1 MWFIVE
7 SMSCS
12 SCVAKIEKALLSIQG
27 VSNVKANIVDK
38 SVSVETDQSLLN
50 IIQNKL
56 EEIGYPGE
64 LQQQEKNNH
73 KYCIFIEGI
82 SCSGCVAKIEKSL
95 KVVYGVEKVSANV
108 VDKILQIEG
117 SMDITEIFAVLEK
130 IGKPGVLEKKSQIRD
145 VDRAKKE
152 IKTSIKQAVIAFV
165 VGVIL
170 MAIQMHSE
178 SQDSVLYFSSDLSNI
193 ERLLIWLVLAI
204 VTLAV
209 MVYSG
214 KRYYQGAWRQLKH
227 LSSNMDT
234 LVALGTGAA
243 WTYSIIVILFEFYL
257 PEQMLHVF
265 LDTSVLIL
273 GFLNIGH
280 AMEIKSKGR
289 ASEAIEKLIHL
300 QPKNAHV
307 IHGDREVDI
316 PLELLKVGQTIVIY
330 PGEKIPV
337 DGVVIDGKANVD
349 ESMLTG
355 ESDFVNKK
363 IDDKVFAGTINQN
376 GSLKAKMTKSIDET
390 ALANVIELIKSA
402 QSSKPEITRI
412 VDKVTAV
419 FVPVVITIA
428 VLTFI
433 VWSFFSLPLAVT
445 AGIAVLVVACPC
457 ALGLG
462 TPMSMMVGMGK
473 VAEYGILIRNGEVL
487 QNASNLTHIIM
498 DKTGTITQGKPAVTN
513 SHFIADED
521 LVLSYLY
528 AVEAKSEHPLALALS
543 AYSREYNKNLVA
555 SDFEATSGKGISAE
569 VEGASVLIGN
579 MKLMSENGI
588 SIDSNVEQVLDG
600 YANQG
605 ATPVIFAMNN
615 NIAAIFA
622 VKDPVKKESKEVVS
636 QLTKSGLK
644 VAMVTGDNKH
654 TANVIAQEVGI
665 DNNMVFASAM
675 PEDKTKFVDDLQK
688 QGFQVGM
695 VGDGINDAAALAK
708 ADVGFAMGNGTD
720 IAIESA
726 DITLTS
732 GELKNINNSII
743 FSKKI
748 ILNIK
753 HTLAGAFIYN
763 ICGIPIAAGVLYPF
777 FGIMLSPVIASLAM
791 AMSSVTVV
799 AVALRLKRL
808 KVE

>member
-12 SCVAKIEKALLSIQG
+12 SCVAKIEKALLGIDG
-27 VSNVKANIVDK
+27 VSSVKANIVDK
-38 SVSVETDQSLLN
+38 SVFVEAEESLTDP
-50 IIQNKL
+50 IQNKL
-56 EEIGYPGE
+56 REIGYPGE
-64 LQQQEKNNH
+64 LQQQEKSSS
-73 KYCIFIEGI
+73 KYRIFIEGI

-95 KVVYGVEKVSANV
+95 KVVAGVEKVSVNI
-108 VDKILQIEG
+108 VDKILEIEG
-117 SMDITEIFAVLEK
+117 SMDVTEVFATLDK
-130 IGKPGVLEKKSQIRD
+130 IGKPGVLEKKSQTRD
-145 VDRAKKE
+145 IDRAKKE
-152 IKTSIKQAVIAFV
+152 IRTSIKQAIVAFV
-165 VGVIL
+165 AGAIL

-178 SQDSVLYFSSDLSNI
+178 NQDSILYFSNNDSI
-193 ERLLIWLVLAI
+193 ERLIIWIILAI
-204 VTLAV
+204 GTSVV
-209 MVYSG
+209 MFYSG
-214 KRYYQGAWRQLKH
+214 KRFYQGTWRQLKH

-243 WTYSIIVILFEFYL
+243 WIYSVIVILFEFYL

-289 ASEAIEKLIHL
+289 ASETIEKLIHL

-307 IHGDREVDI
+307 IHDDAEVDI
-316 PLELLKVGQTIVIY
+316 PLELLKVGQAIIIY

-337 DGVVIDGKANVD
+337 DGVVIDGKASVD

-355 ESDFVNKK
+355 ESDFVSKK
-363 IDDKVFAGTINQN
+363 VDDKVFAGTINQN
-376 GSLKAKMTKSIDET
+376 GSLRVKMTKSIDET

-419 FVPVVITIA
+419 FVPVVIAIA
-428 VLTFI
+428 VFTFI
-433 VWSFFSLPLAVT
+433 VWSFFSLPLAIT

-487 QNASNLTHIIM
+487 QNVSNLTHIVM
-498 DKTGTITQGKPAVTN
+498 DKTGTVTQGKPAVTN

-521 LVLSYLY
+521 LVLSHLY

-543 AYSREYNKNLVA
+543 TYSKAYNKNLVA
-555 SDFEATSGKGISAE
+555 SDFETTSGKGISAK
-569 VEGASVLIGN
+569 VEGTDVLIGN
-579 MKLMSENGI
+579 MKIMSENDVD
-588 SIDSNVEQVLDG
+588 IDDNVEQVLDG

-605 ATPVIFAMNN
+605 ATPIIFAINN
-615 NIAAIFA
+615 KIAAIFA
-622 VKDPVKKESKEVVS
+622 VKDPVKKESKEVIS
-636 QLTKSGLK
+636 QLKKSGLK
-644 VAMVTGDNKH
+644 VAMVTGDNEH
-654 TANVIAQEVGI
+654 TARVIAEEVGI
-665 DNNMVFASAM
+665 DNDMVFASAM
-675 PEDKTKFVDDLQK
+675 PEDKTKFVDDLQQ

-695 VGDGINDAAALAK
+695 VGDGINDAAALVK

-743 FSKKI
+743 LSKKI
-748 ILNIK
+748 ITNIK
-753 HTLAGAFIYN
+753 QTLVGAFIYN
-763 ICGIPIAAGVLYPF
+763 ICGIPVAAGVLYPF

-808 KVE
+808 TVE

>member
-12 SCVAKIEKALLSIQG
+12 SCVAKIEKALLSIDG
-27 VSNVKANIVDK
+27 VSNVKANTVDK
-38 SVSVETDQSLLN
+38 SVFVEADAPLTSA
-50 IIQNKL
+50 IQDKL
-56 EEIGYPGE
+56 QEIGYPGE
-64 LQQQEKNNH
+64 LQQQEKSSN
-73 KYCIFIEGI
+73 KYRIFIEGI

-95 KVVYGVEKVSANV
+95 KVVAGVEKVSANV
-108 VDKILQIEG
+108 VDKILEIQG
-117 SMDITEIFAVLEK
+117 SMDITEIFATLEK
-130 IGKPGVLEKKSQIRD
+130 IGKPGVLEKKSQTRD
-145 VDRAKKE
+145 IDRARKE
-152 IKTSIKQAVIAFV
+152 IKTSIKQAIVAFI
-165 VGVIL
+165 VGVVL
-170 MAIQMHSE
+170 MLVQMHSE
-178 SQDSVLYFSSDLSNI
+178 NQNSILYFSNSHSID
-193 ERLLIWLVLAI
+193 RLLIWVVLAI
-204 VTLAV
+204 ATFAV

-214 KRYYQGAWRQLKH
+214 KRYYQGAWRQLKYR
-227 LSSNMDT
+227 SSNMDT

-243 WTYSIIVILFEFYL
+243 WIYSIIIILFEFYL
-257 PEQMLHVF
+257 PQQMLHVF

-307 IHGDREVDI
+307 IYDDVEVDI
-316 PLELLKVGQTIVIY
+316 PLELLKVGQVMVIY

-355 ESDFVNKK
+355 ESDFISKKVN
-363 IDDKVFAGTINQN
+363 DKVYAGTINQN
-376 GSLKAKMTKSIDET
+376 GSLKVKMTKSIDET

-419 FVPVVITIA
+419 FVPVVIAIA
-428 VLTFI
+428 VLTFV
-433 VWSFFSLPLAVT
+433 VWSFFSLPYAIT

-487 QNASNLTHIIM
+487 QNASELTHIVM

-513 SHFIADED
+513 SHFIEDND

-543 AYSREYNKNLVA
+543 TYSKAYDKSLAVG
-555 SDFEATSGKGISAE
+555 DFETTSGKGISAK
-569 VEGASVLIGN
+569 VEGTSILIGN
-579 MKLMSENGI
+579 MKLMSENGVD
-588 SIDSNVEQVLDG
+588 IDSNIEQVLDG

-605 ATPVIFAMNN
+605 ATPIIFA
-615 NIAAIFA
+615 IDGKVAAIFA
-622 VKDPVKKESKEVVS
+622 VKDPIKKESKEVIFR
-636 QLTKSGLK
+636 LKKSGLN
-644 VAMVTGDNKH
+644 VAMVTGDNEH
-654 TANVIAQEVGI
+654 TARVIAQEVGI
-665 DNNMVFASAM
+665 DNDMVFASAM
-675 PEDKTKFVDDLQK
+675 PEDKTQFVDDLQK

-743 FSKKI
+743 LSKKI
-748 ILNIK
+748 ITNIK
-753 HTLAGAFIYN
+753 QTLVGAFIYN
-763 ICGIPIAAGVLYPF
+763 ICGIPVAAGVLYPF

-808 KVE
+808 TVD

>member
-1 MWFIVE
+1 MQFIVE

-12 SCVAKIEKALLSIQG
+12 SCVAKIEKALLSIDG

-38 SVSVETDQSLLN
+38 SVFVEAEESLTDP
-50 IIQNKL
+50 IQNKL
-56 EEIGYPGE
+56 QEIGYPGE
-64 LQQQEKNNH
+64 LQQREKNSN
-73 KYCIFIEGI
+73 KYRIFIEGI

-95 KVVYGVEKVSANV
+95 KVVSSVEKVSVNL
-108 VDKILQIEG
+108 VDKILEIEG
-117 SMDITEIFAVLEK
+117 SMDVTEVFATLDK
-130 IGKPGVLEKKSQIRD
+130 IGKPGVLEKKLQTRD
-145 VDRAKKE
+145 IDRAKKE
-152 IKTSIKQAVIAFV
+152 IRTSIKQAIVAFV
-165 VGVIL
+165 AGAIL

-178 SQDSVLYFSSDLSNI
+178 NQDSILYFSNTDSI
-193 ERLLIWLVLAI
+193 ERLVIWIILATSTLV
-204 VTLAV
+204 V

-243 WTYSIIVILFEFYL
+243 WIYSVIVILFEFYL

-280 AMEIKSKGR
+280 AMELKSKGR

-307 IHGDREVDI
+307 IHDDAEVDI

-330 PGEKIPV
+330 PGEKIPI
-337 DGVVIDGKANVD
+337 DGVVIDGKANID

-355 ESDFVNKK
+355 ESDPVSKK

-376 GSLKAKMTKSIDET
+376 GSLRVKMTKSIDET

-419 FVPVVITIA
+419 FVPVVIAIA
-428 VLTFI
+428 VFTFI
-433 VWSFFSLPLAVT
+433 VWSFFSLALAIT

-487 QNASNLTHIIM
+487 QNVSNLTHIVM
-498 DKTGTITQGKPAVTN
+498 DKTGTVTQGKPAVTN

-521 LVLSYLY
+521 LVLSHLY

-543 AYSREYNKNLVA
+543 TYSKAYNKNLAV
-555 SDFEATSGKGISAE
+555 SDFETTSGKGISAK
-569 VEGASVLIGN
+569 VEDTDVLICN
-579 MKLMSENGI
+579 MKIMSENGI
-588 SIDSNVEQVLDG
+588 DIDNNVEQVLDG

-605 ATPVIFAMNN
+605 ATPIIFAMNSKV
-615 NIAAIFA
+615 AAIFA
-622 VKDPVKKESKEVVS
+622 VKDPVKKESKEVIS
-636 QLTKSGLK
+636 QLKKSGLK
-644 VAMVTGDNKH
+644 VAMVTGDNEH
-654 TANVIAQEVGI
+654 TARVIAQEVGI
-665 DNNMVFASAM
+665 DNDMVFASAM
-675 PEDKTKFVDDLQK
+675 PEDKTKFVDDLQQ

-743 FSKKI
+743 LSKKI

-753 HTLAGAFIYN
+753 QTLVGAFIYN
-763 ICGIPIAAGVLYPF
+763 ICGIPVAAGILYPF

-808 KVE
+808 TVE

>member
-1 MWFIVE
+1 MRFIVE

-12 SCVAKIEKALLSIQG
+12 SCVAKIEKALLSIDG

-38 SVSVETDQSLLN
+38 SVFVGADESLTN
-50 IIQNKL
+50 SIQNKL
-56 EEIGYPGE
+56 QEIGYPGE
-64 LQQQEKNNH
+64 LQQQEKNNN
-73 KYCIFIEGI
+73 KYRIFIEGI

-95 KVVYGVEKVSANV
+95 KVVSGVEKVSVNI
-108 VDKILQIEG
+108 VDKILEIEG
-117 SMDITEIFAVLEK
+117 SMDITEIFATLER
-130 IGKPGVLEKKSQIRD
+130 IGKPGVLEKKSQTRD
-145 VDRAKKE
+145 IDKAKKE
-152 IKTSIKQAVIAFV
+152 IKISIKQAIVAFV
-165 VGVIL
+165 AGVTL
-170 MAIQMHSE
+170 MAIQMYSE
-178 SQDSVLYFSSDLSNI
+178 NQDSILYFSNNNSLV
-193 ERLLIWLVLAI
+193 RLLIWTILATSTLV
-204 VTLAV
+204 V

-214 KRYYQGAWRQLKH
+214 KCYYQGAWRQLKH

-243 WTYSIIVILFEFYL
+243 WIYSVIVILFEFYL

-289 ASEAIEKLIHL
+289 ASEAIEKLIYL

-307 IHGDREVDI
+307 IHDDVEVDI
-316 PLELLKVGQTIVIY
+316 PLELLKVGQTVVIY
-330 PGEKIPV
+330 PGEKIPI
-337 DGVVIDGKANVD
+337 DGVVIDGKASVD

-355 ESDFVNKK
+355 ESDPVSKK

-376 GSLKAKMTKSIDET
+376 GSLRVKMNKSIDET
-390 ALANVIELIKSA
+390 ALANVIELIKFA

-419 FVPVVITIA
+419 FVPVVIAIA
-428 VLTFI
+428 VFTFI
-433 VWSFFSLPLAVT
+433 VWSFFSLPLAIT

-487 QNASNLTHIIM
+487 QNVSSLTHIVM
-498 DKTGTITQGKPAVTN
+498 DKTGTVTQGKPTVTN
-513 SHFIADED
+513 SHFIEDND

-543 AYSREYNKNLVA
+543 TYSKAYDKNLAVG
-555 SDFEATSGKGISAE
+555 DFETASGKGISSK
-569 VEGASVLIGN
+569 VEGTDVLIGN

-588 SIDSNVEQVLDG
+588 DIDNNVEQVLDG

-605 ATPVIFAMNN
+605 ATPIIFTINSKV
-615 NIAAIFA
+615 AAIFA
-622 VKDPVKKESKEVVS
+622 IKDPVKKESKEAIS
-636 QLTKSGLK
+636 QLKKSRLK
-644 VAMVTGDNKH
+644 VAMVTGDNEH
-654 TANVIAQEVGI
+654 TARVIAKEVGI
-665 DNNMVFASAM
+665 DNDMVFASAM
-675 PEDKTKFVDDLQK
+675 PEDKTKFVDALQK

-732 GELKNINNSII
+732 GELKNINNSIVL
-743 FSKKI
+743 SKKI

-753 HTLAGAFIYN
+753 QTLVGAFIYN
-763 ICGIPIAAGVLYPF
+763 ICGIPVAAGVLYPF

-808 KVE
+808 TVE

>member
-7 SMSCS
+7 SISCS
-12 SCVAKIEKALLSIQG
+12 SCVAKIEKALFSIDG
-27 VSNVKANIVDK
+27 VHDVKTNIVDK
-38 SVSVETDQSLLN
+38 SVFVEADESL
-50 IIQNKL
+50 ISTIQNKL
-56 EEIGYPGE
+56 EEIGHPGK
-64 LQQQEKNNH
+64 LQQQEKTSS
-73 KYCIFIEGI
+73 KYRIFIEGI
-82 SCSGCVAKIEKSL
+82 SCSGCVSKIEKSL
-95 KVVYGVEKVSANV
+95 KVIAGVDKASVNI
-108 VDKILQIEG
+108 VDKILEIEG
-117 SMDITEIFAVLEK
+117 SMDITEVFAVLEK
-130 IGKPGVLEKKSQIRD
+130 IGKPGVLDKKSQTRD
-145 VDRAKKE
+145 IDRAKKE
-152 IKTSIKQAVIAFV
+152 IKTSIKQAIVAFV
-165 VGVIL
+165 IGVML
-170 MAIQMHSE
+170 MVIQMHSE
-178 SQDSVLYFSSDLSNI
+178 KQESILYFSNNHNI
-193 ERLLIWLVLAI
+193 ERLLIWVVLAI

-243 WTYSIIVILFEFYL
+243 WIYSAIVILFEFYL

-307 IHGDREVDI
+307 IHDDAEVDI
-316 PLELLKVGQTIVIY
+316 PLELLKIGQTIVIY

-337 DGVVIDGKANVD
+337 DGVIIDGKANVD

-355 ESDFVNKK
+355 ESDFVSKRLG
-363 IDDKVFAGTINQN
+363 DKVFAGTINQN
-376 GSLKAKMTKSIDET
+376 GSLKVKMTKSIDET

-419 FVPVVITIA
+419 FVPVVIAIA
-428 VLTFI
+428 VFTFI
-433 VWSFFSLPLAVT
+433 VWSFFSLPYAIT

-487 QNASNLTHIIM
+487 QNASNLTHIVM

-513 SHFIADED
+513 SHFITDEN
-521 LVLSYLY
+521 LVLSHLY
-528 AVEAKSEHPLALALS
+528 AVEEKSEHPLAFALS
-543 AYSREYNKNLVA
+543 FYSKAYDKNLAV
-555 SDFEATSGKGISAE
+555 SDFETTPGKGISAK
-569 VEGASVLIGN
+569 VQDNSVLIGN
-579 MKLMSENGI
+579 MKLISENGI
-588 SIDSNVEQVLDG
+588 GIDSNIEKVLDG

-605 ATPVIFAMNN
+605 ATPIIFAMNDKV
-615 NIAAIFA
+615 AAVFA
-622 VKDPVKKESKEVVS
+622 IKDPVKKESKAVVS
-636 QLTKSGLK
+636 QLKKSGLK
-644 VAMVTGDNKH
+644 VAMVTGDNEH
-654 TANVIAQEVGI
+654 TARVIAQEVGI
-665 DNNMVFASAM
+665 DSDMVFASAM

-688 QGFQVGM
+688 QGFKVGM

-732 GELKNINNSII
+732 SELKNINNSII
-743 FSKKI
+743 LSKKI
-748 ILNIK
+748 ITNIK
-753 HTLAGAFIYN
+753 QTLVGAFIYN
-763 ICGIPIAAGVLYPF
+763 ICGIPVAAGILYPF

-808 KVE
+808 TVE

>member
-1 MWFIVE
+1 MLGTFIDTLVVCTMTALVIIL
-7 SMSCS
+7 SGQWS
-12 SCVAKIEKALLSIQG
+12 SGLNGASLSSEAI
-27 VSNVKANIVDK
+27 NTLI
-38 SVSVETDQSLLN
+38 
-50 IIQNKL
+50 
-56 EEIGYPGE
+56 PGFGSWVVT
-64 LQQQEKNNH
+64 LGL
-73 KYCIFIEGI
+73 IFFAFTTVLSWSYYGER
-82 SCSGCVAKIEKSL
+82 CVAKIEKSL
-95 KVVYGVEKVSANV
+95 KVVSGVEKVSVNI
-108 VDKILQIEG
+108 VDKILEIEG
-117 SMDITEIFAVLEK
+117 SMDITEVFATLEK
-130 IGKPGVLEKKSQIRD
+130 IGKPGILEKKSQTRD
-145 VDRAKKE
+145 IDRTKKE
-152 IKTSIKQAVIAFV
+152 IKTSIKQAIVAFV
-165 VGVIL
+165 IGAIL
-170 MAIQMHSE
+170 IAIQMHSE
-178 SQDSVLYFSSDLSNI
+178 NQDSILYFSNNHSI
-193 ERLLIWLVLAI
+193 ERLLIWVVLAF

-243 WTYSIIVILFEFYL
+243 WIYSAIVILFEFYL

-300 QPKNAHV
+300 QPKSAHV
-307 IHGDREVDI
+307 IHDEAEVDI

-330 PGEKIPV
+330 PGEKIPI
-337 DGVVIDGKANVD
+337 DGVVIDGKANID

-355 ESDFVNKK
+355 ESDPVSKK
-363 IDDKVFAGTINQN
+363 IEDKVFAGTINQN
-376 GSLKAKMTKSIDET
+376 GSLKVKMTKSIDET

-419 FVPVVITIA
+419 FVPVVIAIA
-428 VLTFI
+428 VFTFI
-433 VWSFFSLPLAVT
+433 VWSFFSLPLAIT

-487 QNASNLTHIIM
+487 QNVSNLTHIVM
-498 DKTGTITQGKPAVTN
+498 DKTGTVTQGKPAVTN
-513 SHFIADED
+513 SHFIADKD
-521 LVLSYLY
+521 LVLSHLY
-528 AVEAKSEHPLALALS
+528 AVEEKSEHPLAFALS
-543 AYSREYNKNLVA
+543 SYSKSYDQKLAV
-555 SDFEATSGKGISAE
+555 SDFETTSGKGISAK
-569 VEGASVLIGN
+569 VEDTAVIIGN
-579 MKLMSENGI
+579 MKIMLENGI
-588 SIDSNVEQVLDG
+588 DIDDNVEQVLDG

-605 ATPVIFAMNN
+605 ATPIIFAMNSKV
-615 NIAAIFA
+615 AAIFA
-622 VKDPVKKESKEVVS
+622 VKDPIKKESKEVIS
-636 QLTKSGLK
+636 QLKKSGLK
-644 VAMVTGDNKH
+644 VAMVTGDNEH
-654 TANVIAQEVGI
+654 TARVIAKEVGI
-665 DNNMVFASAM
+665 DNDMIFASAM
-675 PEDKTKFVDDLQK
+675 PEDKTKFVDDLQQ

-695 VGDGINDAAALAK
+695 VGDGINDAAALAQ
-708 ADVGFAMGNGTD
+708 ADIGFAMGNGTD

-732 GELKNINNSII
+732 GELKNINNSIVL
-743 FSKKI
+743 SKKI
-748 ILNIK
+748 ITNIK
-753 HTLAGAFIYN
+753 QTLVGAFIYN
-763 ICGIPIAAGVLYPF
+763 ICGIPVAAGILYPF

-808 KVE
+808 TVE

>member
-1 MWFIVE
+1 MWFIIE
-7 SMSCS
+7 SISCS
-12 SCVAKIEKALLSIQG
+12 SCVAKIEKALFNIDG
-27 VSNVKANIVDK
+27 VHDVKANIVDK
-38 SVSVETDQSLLN
+38 SVFVEADESLISTIQS
-50 IIQNKL
+50 KL
-56 EEIGYPGE
+56 EEIGHPGK
-64 LQQQEKNNH
+64 LQQQEKSTN
-73 KYCIFIEGI
+73 KYRIFIEGV
-82 SCSGCVAKIEKSL
+82 SCSGCVSNIEKSL
-95 KVVYGVEKVSANV
+95 KVIAG
-108 VDKILQIEG
+108 VDKASVNIVNKILEIEG
-117 SMDITEIFAVLEK
+117 SMDITEVFAVLEK
-130 IGKPGVLEKKSQIRD
+130 IGKPGILEKKSQTRD
-145 VDRAKKE
+145 IDRAKKE
-152 IKTSIKQAVIAFV
+152 IKISIKQAIVAFV
-165 VGVIL
+165 IGVML
-170 MAIQMHSE
+170 MVIQMHSE
-178 SQDSVLYFSSDLSNI
+178 KQDSILYFSNNHNI
-193 ERLLIWLVLAI
+193 ERLLIWVVLAI

-243 WTYSIIVILFEFYL
+243 WIYSAIVILFEFYL
-257 PEQMLHVF
+257 PGQMLHVF

-307 IHGDREVDI
+307 IHDDAEVDI
-316 PLELLKVGQTIVIY
+316 PLELLKIGQTIVIY

-337 DGVVIDGKANVD
+337 DGVIIDGKANVD

-355 ESDFVNKK
+355 ESDFVSKRLG
-363 IDDKVFAGTINQN
+363 DKVYAGTINQN
-376 GSLKAKMTKSIDET
+376 GSLKVKMTKSIDET

-428 VLTFI
+428 IFTFI
-433 VWSFFSLPLAVT
+433 VWSFFSLPYAIT

-487 QNASNLTHIIM
+487 QNASNLTHIVM
-498 DKTGTITQGKPAVTN
+498 DKTGTITEGKPAVTN
-513 SHFIADED
+513 SHFVEENN

-528 AVEAKSEHPLALALS
+528 AVEAKSEHPLAFALS
-543 AYSREYNKNLVA
+543 SYSKAYNKNLAV
-555 SDFEATSGKGISAE
+555 SDFETRPGKGISAK
-569 VEGASVLIGN
+569 VQDNSVLIGN
-579 MKLMSENGI
+579 MKLISENGI
-588 SIDSNVEQVLDG
+588 GIDDSIEKVLDG

-605 ATPVIFAMNN
+605 ATPIIFTMNDKV
-615 NIAAIFA
+615 AAVFA
-622 VKDPVKKESKEVVS
+622 IKDPVKKESKAVVS
-636 QLTKSGLK
+636 QLKKSGLK
-644 VAMVTGDNKH
+644 VAMVTGDNEH
-654 TANVIAQEVGI
+654 TAKVIAQEVGI
-665 DNNMVFASAM
+665 DSDMVFASAM
-675 PEDKTKFVDDLQK
+675 PEDKTKFVDDLQQ

-743 FSKKI
+743 LSKKI
-748 ILNIK
+748 ITNIK
-753 HTLAGAFIYN
+753 QTLVGAFIYN
-763 ICGIPIAAGVLYPF
+763 ICGIPVAAGILYPF

-808 KVE
+808 TVE

>member
-1 MWFIVE
+1 M
-7 SMSCS
+7 
-12 SCVAKIEKALLSIQG
+12 
-27 VSNVKANIVDK
+27 
-38 SVSVETDQSLLN
+38 
-50 IIQNKL
+50 
-56 EEIGYPGE
+56 
-64 LQQQEKNNH
+64 
-73 KYCIFIEGI
+73 FIEGI

-95 KVVYGVEKVSANV
+95 KVVSSVEKVSVNL
-108 VDKILQIEG
+108 VDKILEIEG
-117 SMDITEIFAVLEK
+117 SMDVTEVFATLDK
-130 IGKPGVLEKKSQIRD
+130 IGKPGVLEKKLQTRD
-145 VDRAKKE
+145 IDRAKKE
-152 IKTSIKQAVIAFV
+152 IRTSIKQAIVAFV
-165 VGVIL
+165 AGAIL

-178 SQDSVLYFSSDLSNI
+178 NQDSILYFSNTDSI
-193 ERLLIWLVLAI
+193 ERLVIWIILATSTLV
-204 VTLAV
+204 V

-243 WTYSIIVILFEFYL
+243 WIYSVIVILFEFYL

-280 AMEIKSKGR
+280 AMELKSKGR

-307 IHGDREVDI
+307 IHDDAEVDI

-330 PGEKIPV
+330 PGEKIPI
-337 DGVVIDGKANVD
+337 DGVVIDGKANID

-355 ESDFVNKK
+355 ESDPVSKK

-376 GSLKAKMTKSIDET
+376 GSLRVKMTKSIDET

-419 FVPVVITIA
+419 FVPVVIAIA
-428 VLTFI
+428 VFTFI
-433 VWSFFSLPLAVT
+433 VWSFFSLALAIT

-487 QNASNLTHIIM
+487 QNVSNLTHIVM
-498 DKTGTITQGKPAVTN
+498 DKTGTVTQGKPAVTN

-521 LVLSYLY
+521 LVLSHLY

-543 AYSREYNKNLVA
+543 TYSKAYNKNLAV
-555 SDFEATSGKGISAE
+555 SDFETTSGKGISAK
-569 VEGASVLIGN
+569 VEDTDVLICN
-579 MKLMSENGI
+579 MKIMSENGI
-588 SIDSNVEQVLDG
+588 DIDNNVEQVLDG

-605 ATPVIFAMNN
+605 ATPIIFAMNSKV
-615 NIAAIFA
+615 AAIFA
-622 VKDPVKKESKEVVS
+622 VKDPVKKESKEVIS
-636 QLTKSGLK
+636 QLKKSGLK
-644 VAMVTGDNKH
+644 VAMVTGDNEH
-654 TANVIAQEVGI
+654 TARVIAQEVGI
-665 DNNMVFASAM
+665 DNDMVFASAM
-675 PEDKTKFVDDLQK
+675 PEDKTKFVDDLQQ

-743 FSKKI
+743 LSKKI

-753 HTLAGAFIYN
+753 QTLVGAFIYN
-763 ICGIPIAAGVLYPF
+763 ICGIPVAAGILYPF

-808 KVE
+808 TVE